1 MHTTLQEKQSPF
13 REEADSDHK
22 HMNPCFAIIDKNT
35 LESIA
40 LKDILWEL
48 FNHVEIH
55 AYDSMDAFIRD
66 SNRHFVH
73 FFVSSDMLFADS
85 EEFDT
90 LKHMTT
96 VLTAGH
102 SPNIDLS
109 GYWTLDIT
117 ASEEDIVT
125 RLMDLQ
131 KIGHYG
137 KMTTTLQDSADSR
150 KSRLS
155 DREKEVLRLMVKGLI
170 NKEIAKELD
179 ISTTTVIFHRNNICD
194 KLGTRSIGKLTV
206 YAVLSGLV
214 SIKEI

>member
-1 MHTTLQEKQSPF
+1 
-13 REEADSDHK
+13 
-22 HMNPCFAIIDKNT
+22 MNPCFAIIDRNT

-55 AYDSMDAFIRD
+55 SYDSMDTFIRD

-73 FFVSSDMLFADS
+73 FFVSTGMLFSDS
-85 EEFDT
+85 DEFDT

-96 VLTAGH
+96 VLTDGD
-102 SPNIDLS
+102 SPNMELS
-109 GYWTLDIT
+109 GYRTLDIT
-117 ASEEDIVT
+117 ACEEDIVT
-125 RLMDLQ
+125 RLMELQ

-137 KMTTTLQDSADSR
+137 ELKPATASEVT
-150 KSRLS
+150 KKNKLS

-170 NKEIAKELD
+170 NKEIAKELN

-194 KLGTRSIGKLTV
+194 KLQTRSIGKLTV
-206 YAVLSGLV
+206 YAVLSGIV

>member
-1 MHTTLQEKQSPF
+1 
-13 REEADSDHK
+13 
-22 HMNPCFAIIDKNT
+22 MNPCFAIIDRNT

-55 AYDSMDAFIRD
+55 SYDSIDAFIRD

-73 FFVSSDMLFADS
+73 FFVSSDMLFTDS

-96 VLTAGH
+96 VLTAGQ

-109 GYWTLDIT
+109 GYRTLDIT
-117 ASEEDIVT
+117 STEEDIVT
-125 RLMDLQ
+125 RLMELQ

-137 KMTTTLQDSADSR
+137 NMAASPQDSSES
-150 KSRLS
+150 KKNRLS
-155 DREKEVLRLMVKGLI
+155 EREKDVLRLMIKGHI
-170 NKEIAKELD
+170 NKEIAKELN
-179 ISTTTVIFHRNNICD
+179 ISTATAIFHRNNICD
-194 KLGTRSIGKLTV
+194 KLGTRSIGKLTI
-206 YAVLSGLV
+206 YAVLSGIV

>member
-1 MHTTLQEKQSPF
+1 
-13 REEADSDHK
+13 
-22 HMNPCFAIIDKNT
+22 MNPCFAIIDRNT

-55 AYDSMDAFIRD
+55 SYDSIDAFIRD

-73 FFVSSDMLFADS
+73 FFVSSDMLFTDS

-96 VLTAGH
+96 VLTAGQ

-109 GYWTLDIT
+109 GYRTLDIT
-117 ASEEDIVT
+117 STEEDIVT
-125 RLMDLQ
+125 RLMELQ

-137 KMTTTLQDSADSR
+137 NMTASPQDSSES
-150 KSRLS
+150 KKNRLS
-155 DREKEVLRLMVKGLI
+155 EREKDVLRLMIKGHI
-170 NKEIAKELD
+170 NKEIAKELN
-179 ISTTTVIFHRNNICD
+179 ISTATAIFHRNNICD
-194 KLGTRSIGKLTV
+194 KLGTRSIGKLTI
-206 YAVLSGLV
+206 YAVLSGIV

>member
-1 MHTTLQEKQSPF
+1 
-13 REEADSDHK
+13 
-22 HMNPCFAIIDKNT
+22 MNPCFAIIDRNT

-55 AYDSMDAFIRD
+55 SYDSIDSFIRD

-73 FFVSSDMLFADS
+73 FFVSSDMLFTDS

-96 VLTAGH
+96 VLTAGQ

-109 GYWTLDIT
+109 GYRTLDIT
-117 ASEEDIVT
+117 STEEEIVT
-125 RLMDLQ
+125 RLMELQ

-137 KMTTTLQDSADSR
+137 NMAASLQDSSES
-150 KSRLS
+150 KKNRLS
-155 DREKEVLRLMVKGLI
+155 EREKDVLRLMIKGHI
-170 NKEIAKELD
+170 NKEIAKELN
-179 ISTTTVIFHRNNICD
+179 ISTATAIFHRNNICD
-194 KLGTRSIGKLTV
+194 KLGTRSIGKLTI
-206 YAVLSGLV
+206 YAVLSGIV

>member
-1 MHTTLQEKQSPF
+1 
-13 REEADSDHK
+13 
-22 HMNPCFAIIDKNT
+22 MNPCFAIIDSNT

-55 AYDSMDAFIRD
+55 TYSSMDTFIRD

-73 FFVSSDMLFADS
+73 FFVSSEMLFSNS

-90 LKHMTT
+90 LQHMTT
-96 VLTAGH
+96 VMTEGQN
-102 SPNIDLS
+102 PNIDTS
-109 GYWTLDIT
+109 GYQTLDIS
-117 ASEEDIVT
+117 ANEEEIIT
-125 RLMDLQ
+125 RLMQLQ
-131 KIGHYG
+131 KSGHYG
-137 KMTTTLQDSADSR
+137 KVEP
-150 KSRLS
+150 KSTNESGLLKNKLS

-194 KLGTRSIGKLTV
+194 KLGTRSIGKLTI
-206 YAVLSGLV
+206 YAVLSGIV

>member
-1 MHTTLQEKQSPF
+1 
-13 REEADSDHK
+13 
-22 HMNPCFAIIDKNT
+22 MNPCFAIIDRNT

-55 AYDSMDAFIRD
+55 SYDSIDAFIRD

-73 FFVSSDMLFADS
+73 FFVSSDMLFTDS

-96 VLTAGH
+96 VLTAGQ

-109 GYWTLDIT
+109 GYRTLDIT
-117 ASEEDIVT
+117 STEEEIVT
-125 RLMDLQ
+125 RLMELQ

-137 KMTTTLQDSADSR
+137 NMAASLQDSSES
-150 KSRLS
+150 KIKRLFV
-155 DREKEVLRLMVKGLI
+155 REKDVLRLMITGHI
-170 NKEIAKELD
+170 NKEIAKELN
-179 ISTTTVIFHRNNICD
+179 ISTATAIFHRNNICD
-194 KLGTRSIGKLTV
+194 KLGTRSIGKLTI
-206 YAVLSGLV
+206 YTVLSGIV